1 MPGGARR
8 LRREQRE
15 RYLGLPLRVHAFLG
29 DVPLHDV
36 WSVDLPG
43 GGPERSVEDLR
54 AIFAEERL
62 RSVNP
67 AVSALFR
74 LRLALGRVF
83 RWDDEPRSATRPSYA
98 ERLDADDRDRSRV
111 APGSSDGLFS
121 VLYVFENEA
130 LGEVSNATVHAFSCM
145 VLEPGAAGYTLY
157 WAIYVQPVSRLT
169 PFYMALIDPF
179 RRWIIYPAI
188 LRHVRKAWIHAY
200 G

>member
-1 MPGGARR
+1 M
-8 LRREQRE
+8 
-15 RYLGLPLRVHAFLG
+15 HAFRH

-43 GGPERSVEDLR
+43 GGPGRSVQDLR

-62 RSVNP
+62 SSVNP

-83 RWDDEPRSATRPSYA
+83 HWDAEARGGALPSYL
-98 ERLDADDRDRSRV
+98 ERLTAEDHARSQV
-111 APGSSDGLFS
+111 APGSSDGLFR
-121 VLYVFENEA
+121 VLYVLENEA
-130 LGEVSNATVHAFSCM
+130 LGEVSNATVHAFSCL
-145 VLEPGAAGYTLY
+145 VLEPRDAAYTLY
-157 WAIYVQPVSRLT
+157 WAIYVRPVSRLT
-169 PFYMALIDPF
+169 PVYMALIDPF

-188 LRHVRKAWIHAY
+188 LRHARQAWIHAH